1 MKTKRYNSTEERV
14 ILTAMIVDITVLGRI
29 AAKYKKKIFKSNY
42 ANLVAKWCVE
52 FYRKYEEVPMNQ
64 IESLYES
71 WSDETDDKD
80 NIKLVG
86 KFLRTLSEDYETLA
100 EESNSD
106 YILDMAGVY
115 FNRVKLER
123 LQQHIEGDIDRGKT
137 TEALNR
143 VLSFDQVEMGVGE
156 GINILQDD
164 EAIKEAFKEKGES
177 IIKYPGALGKF
188 FEGILEREAF
198 ISFVGPD
205 KVGKS
210 FWLMDMAYRGMLQ
223 RKKVAYFDAGDN
235 SQNQVMRR
243 LMIRV
248 SRRPFS
254 AKTIEYP
261 IDLEK
266 DGKHAVLVEHEDKYW
281 PKRLSWRTAK
291 KACKKLMK
299 SKIKS
304 QEPYFKLSCHP
315 NSTLSVSMIQETL
328 NNWAM
333 NGWIADVVVI
343 DYADILLMNAP
354 GLEGRDLIDNTWKQ
368 LRALSQKMHCLVVT
382 ATQGDAGAYDAK
394 IITKKNFSGDKRK
407 NAHVTGTIGLNQNA
421 DEKDIG
427 IMRLNWAILRDSP
440 FSERKCVWVAGC
452 LAIANPAVKSIF

>member
-1 MKTKRYNSTEERV
+1 MKIKKYNSTEERQ

-29 AAKYKKKIFKSNY
+29 ASKYCKKMFKSSY
-42 ANLVAKWCVE
+42 ANLIAKWCVS
-52 FYRKYEEVPMNQ
+52 FYHEYEDVPMNH

-71 WSDETDDKD
+71 WADQTQDKD

-86 KFLRTLSEDYETLA
+86 KFLQGLSEDYEALA

-106 YILDMAGVY
+106 YILDIAGNY
-115 FNRVKLER
+115 FNRVKLEKLR
-123 LQQHIEGDIDRGKT
+123 EYIEGDIDRGKT

-143 VLSFDQVEMGVGE
+143 VLSFDQMEMGVGE

-164 EAIKEAFKEKGES
+164 EAIKEAFAEKGKS

-188 FEGILEREAF
+188 FEGALLRDSFIAF
-198 ISFVGPD
+198 MGPD

-210 FWLMDMAYRGMLQ
+210 FWLLDMAFRAMLQ
-223 RKKVAYFDAGDN
+223 RKRVVYFDAGDN

-243 LMIRV
+243 LMIRT
-248 SRRPFS
+248 SRRPIS
-254 AKTIEYP
+254 RKTIEYP
-261 IDLEK
+261 VDIEK
-266 DGKHAVLVEHEDKYW
+266 DGKYAVQVEHEDRYW
-281 PKRLSWRTAK
+281 TKRLSWRKAK
-291 KACKKLMK
+291 QACKDLMRN
-299 SKIKS
+299 KIKS
-304 QEPYFKLSCHP
+304 KNPYFKLSCHP
-315 NSTLSVSMIQETL
+315 NSTLSVNMIQETI

-333 NGWIADVVVI
+333 SDWIPDVIVI
-343 DYADILLMNAP
+343 DYADILLMNTP
-354 GLEGRDLIDNTWKQ
+354 GLEGRDLIDSTWKQ

-407 NAHVTGTIGLNQNA
+407 NAHVTGTIGLNQTS

-427 IMRLNWAILRDSP
+427 VTRLNWVILRDSP
-440 FSERKCVWVAGC
+440 FNEKKCVFVAGC
-452 LAIANPAVKSIF
+452 LDIANPAIKSIF

>member
-1 MKTKRYNSTEERV
+1 MKTKKYKSMEERM
-14 ILTAMIVDITVLGRI
+14 ILTAMIVDSVVLGRI
-29 AAKYKKKIFKSNY
+29 AAKYIKKMFKSNY
-42 ANLVAKWCVE
+42 ANLVAKWCVD
-52 FYRKYEEVPMNQ
+52 FFRKYDDVPMNQ

-71 WSDETDDKD
+71 WADETNDKD

-86 KFLRTLSEDYETLA
+86 KFLSTLSEDYEALS

-115 FNRVKLER
+115 FNRVKLDR
-123 LQQHIEGDIDRGKT
+123 LREHIEGDIDRGRT

-143 VLSFDQVEMGVGE
+143 VLSFDQIEMGVGE

-164 EAIKEAFKEKGES
+164 EAIREAFKEKGES
-177 IIKYPGALGKF
+177 IIQYPGALGKF
-188 FEGILEREAF
+188 FQGTLEREAF
-198 ISFVGPD
+198 ISFIGPD

-210 FWLMDMAYRGMLQ
+210 FWLMDMAFRAMLQ
-223 RKKVAYFDAGDN
+223 RKRVAYFDAGDN

-243 LMIRV
+243 LMVRI
-248 SRRPFS
+248 SHRPFS

-261 IDLEK
+261 IDIEK
-266 DGKHAVLVEHEDKYW
+266 DGKHAVMVEHEDKYW
-281 PKRLSWRTAK
+281 TKRLSWRVAK

-299 SKIKS
+299 NKIKS
-304 QEPYFKLSCHP
+304 KDPYFKLACHP

-333 NGWIADVVVI
+333 AGWVPDVIVI
-343 DYADILLMNAP
+343 DYADILLMNTP
-354 GLEGRDLIDNTWKQ
+354 GLEGRDLIDSTWKQ
-368 LRALSQKMHCLVVT
+368 LRALSQRMHCLVVT

-421 DEKDIG
+421 AEKDIG
-427 IMRLNWAILRDSP
+427 VIRLNWVILRDSP
-440 FSERKCVWVAGC
+440 FSEKRCVYVAGC
-452 LAIANPAVKSIF
+452 LAIANPAIKSIF